1 MDYINLIEISNSTY
15 YAAGFY
21 PVPYDNICSDDN
33 QAVYGI
39 VKNNSQ
45 ILKGKQYGTTGG
57 IREGAQNNSS
67 MVDRQGKYIYNTC
80 ISDLTDPIV
89 MGINYTPTSI
99 LTAKIDTSGNLV
111 WQKYFNT
118 PNYYYEPLAVA
129 ATSDSGVVVSGM
141 RYNTLMP
148 AFIDAFEGFILK
160 YDKNGNQVM
169 ANLKELY
176 QPFADV
182 ILFPNPATNKS
193 YLKFNNIDE
202 LGIAEITIVNN
213 IGQLVNHYKTP
224 LVTGHN
230 SIEIDTKLLSNGLY
244 YIELSTQTGSV
255 TQKFSVIK

>member
-1 MDYINLIEISNSTY
+1 
-15 YAAGFY
+15 
-21 PVPYDNICSDDN
+21 
-33 QAVYGI
+33 
-39 VKNNSQ
+39 
-45 ILKGKQYGTTGG
+45 
-57 IREGAQNNSS
+57 
-67 MVDRQGKYIYNTC
+67 
-80 ISDLTDPIV
+80 
-89 MGINYTPTSI
+89 
-99 LTAKIDTSGNLV
+99 
-111 WQKYFNT
+111 
-118 PNYYYEPLAVA
+118 
-129 ATSDSGVVVSGM
+129 
-141 RYNTLMP
+141 
-148 AFIDAFEGFILK
+148 
-160 YDKNGNQVM
+160 M